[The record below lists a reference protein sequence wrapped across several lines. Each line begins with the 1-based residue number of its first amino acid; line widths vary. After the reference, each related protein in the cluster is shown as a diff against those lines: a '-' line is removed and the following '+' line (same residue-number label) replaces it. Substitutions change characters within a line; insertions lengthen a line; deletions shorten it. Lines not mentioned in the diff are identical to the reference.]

1 VHFSAPKQASLSS
14 RENVT
19 NVRMS
24 TLQELLG
31 GPAKRGAVVDD
42 AIHVLD
48 AEVDAKGGLSGIA
61 VKTAY
66 KLVKGVSPDF
76 TRRAVDHLLDDFLN
90 ALDPIYQEA
99 LQRGVDARQHLVSN
113 PSRVADLLL
122 GITDA
127 RAARTDNQMLRK
139 TYEKLRDG
147 AKKHVEAA
155 VPRLGDMFAR
165 HVGN

>member
-1 VHFSAPKQASLSS
+1 
-14 RENVT
+14 
-19 NVRMS
+19 MS

-31 GPAKRGAVVDD
+31 SAAKRGAVVDD
-42 AIHVLD
+42 ALRVLD
-48 AEVDAKGGLSGIA
+48 AEVDDKGGFSGIA

-66 KLVKGVSPDF
+66 KLVKGISPDF
-76 TRRAVDHLLDDFLN
+76 LRRAVDHLLNDFLS
-90 ALDPIYQEA
+90 ALDPVYQEA
-99 LQRGVDARQHLVSN
+99 LQRGIDARQHLVSN

-127 RAARTDNQMLRK
+127 RAARTDNQMIKK

-155 VPRLGDMFAR
+155 VPRLGDLFAR

>member
-1 VHFSAPKQASLSS
+1 
-14 RENVT
+14 
-19 NVRMS
+19 MS
-24 TLQELLG
+24 TLLELLG

-42 AIHVLD
+42 ALQVLD

-66 KLVKGVSPDF
+66 KVVKGISPDF
-76 TRRAVDHLLDDFLN
+76 LRKAVNHLLDDFLT
-90 ALDPIYQEA
+90 AIDPVYQEA
-99 LQRGVDARQHLVSN
+99 VQRGVDARQHLVSN

-127 RAARTDNQMLRK
+127 RAARSDNQLLRK
-139 TYEKLRDG
+139 TYERLREG

>member
-1 VHFSAPKQASLSS
+1 MA
-14 RENVT
+14 
-19 NVRMS
+19 
-24 TLQELLG
+24 TLVELLG
-31 GPAKRGAVVDD
+31 APGKRGAIIDD
-42 AIHVLD
+42 ALKVLD
-48 AEVDAKGGLSGIA
+48 SEVDSKGGLGGLAI
-61 VKTAY
+61 KGAY
-66 KLVKGVSPDF
+66 KIVKGVSPEF
-76 TRRAVDHLLDDFLN
+76 LRSVVDHLLDDFLN

-99 LQRGVDARQHLVSN
+99 MQRGLDARQHLISN

-127 RAARTDNQMLRK
+127 RAARAKNQLVKK

-155 VPRLGDMFAR
+155 VPRLGELFGR